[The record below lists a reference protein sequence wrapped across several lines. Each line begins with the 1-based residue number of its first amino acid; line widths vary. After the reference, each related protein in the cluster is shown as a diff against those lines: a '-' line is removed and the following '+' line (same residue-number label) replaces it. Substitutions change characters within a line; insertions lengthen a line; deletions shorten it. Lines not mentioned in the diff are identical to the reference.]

1 MKLLEE
7 AAPVINPVL
16 YTVPLSN
23 GQEFVFVG
31 IENGQKQ
38 NANFSPM
45 INKTRCE
52 GLENHFHLFD
62 RVFFWQRKKAI
73 NVGTKIAENLRNS
86 LDTAFPKTKFKCL
99 KIFVILKLREKGYM
113 KHRDIFSISSTTNFI
128 CLNTLIFL
136 LKKQYLI

>member
-7 AAPVINPVL
+7 AAPIINPVFC
-16 YTVPLSN
+16 TVPLSN
-23 GQEFVFVG
+23 GQELVFVG

-73 NVGTKIAENLRNS
+73 NVGTKIAENLRSS
-86 LDTAFPKTKFKCL
+86 LDTAFPKKK
-99 KIFVILKLREKGYM
+99 FVIFLTVNFKE
-113 KHRDIFSISSTTNFI
+113 STIIRFHQIWDDELSYYDVNDRYEGDPM
-128 CLNTLIFL
+128 L
-136 LKKQYLI
+136 LVF